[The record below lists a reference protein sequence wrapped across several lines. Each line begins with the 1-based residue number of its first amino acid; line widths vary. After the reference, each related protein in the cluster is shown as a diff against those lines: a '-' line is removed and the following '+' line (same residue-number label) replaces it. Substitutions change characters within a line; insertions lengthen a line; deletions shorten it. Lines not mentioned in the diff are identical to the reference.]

1 MSRIVVHHEACTLC
15 EVCLKACPF
24 NAMELLNG
32 KIEINSN
39 CKVCS
44 ICVKQCPEKCIS
56 KEEDELFQVDRSLY
70 KGIMVIGEMR
80 QEDLHPVTFELLGKA
95 RELATKVKAP
105 VYCLITGEHLLDA
118 AQLCLSYGAD
128 VVYVLDH
135 RELKF
140 YRSDIYAKII
150 SDRINQIK
158 PSVVLV
164 GATPSG
170 RSLAPRLAALL
181 KTGLTADCTQ
191 LDILDNTDL
200 IQRRPAFGGNIMADI
215 MTTRHRPQ
223 MASVRYKVFNPIE
236 EIKNPVGMIKRLSIQ
251 ADELLSGIN
260 LLEIHHEAVSE
271 SITEAKRIIVAGVG
285 VSDPEGLKLV
295 HQLADQLQASVAYT
309 RPLVE
314 RGLASYTHQIGLSG
328 RTVQPELLITC
339 GVSGAIQF
347 ISGMEHS
354 EHIIA
359 INKDP
364 KADIMNVAH
373 VAVVGDV
380 YEILPQWIE
389 ALKKGSFHV

>member
-1 MSRIVVHHEACTLC
+1 MSRIVINHEACTLC
-15 EVCLKACPF
+15 EVCLQSCPF
-24 NAMELLNG
+24 NAMENLNG

-44 ICVKQCPEKCIS
+44 ICVKQCPEKVIS
-56 KEEDELFQVDRSLY
+56 KVDDELFQVDRSLY
-70 KGIMVIGEMR
+70 KGIMVIAEMK
-80 QEDLHPVTFELLGKA
+80 QDDLHPVTLELLGKA
-95 RELATKVKAP
+95 KELATKIHTSVFCMI
-105 VYCLITGEHLLDA
+105 VGEQVLDA

-128 VVYVLDH
+128 VVYVLEH
-135 RELKF
+135 RELKY

-150 SDRINQIK
+150 SDRLSQIK
-158 PSVVLV
+158 PSVVLI

-170 RSLAPRLAALL
+170 RSLAPRMAALL
-181 KTGLTADCTQ
+181 NTGLTADCTQ
-191 LDILDNTDL
+191 LDISDNTDL

-215 MTTRHRPQ
+215 MTNRHRPQ
-223 MASVRYKVFNPIE
+223 MASVRYKVFNPCE
-236 EIKNPVGMIKRLSIQ
+236 EIKNPSGSIQ
-251 ADELLSGIN
+251 RLPINSDELLSGIN
-260 LLEIHHEAVSE
+260 LLEIHHQPISE

-285 VSDPEGLKLV
+285 VSDTEGLRLI
-295 HQLADQLQASVAYT
+295 HELATQLQATVAFT

-314 RGLASYTHQIGLSG
+314 KGLASYTHQIGLSG

-354 EHIIA
+354 ERIIA

-364 KADIMNVAH
+364 NADILKVAH

-380 YEILPQWIE
+380 YEILPQWID
-389 ALKKGSFHV
+389 ALKKGAFHV